1 MPLQVPFIIKESD
14 DIVIG
19 ENRKDEDKSLAELEE
34 EFFRNKLIT
43 EHETF
48 RNDTWLSFKLFRGHN
63 DNERFQSEN
72 ILDA

>member
-1 MPLQVPFIIKESD
+1 
-14 DIVIG
+14 VIG